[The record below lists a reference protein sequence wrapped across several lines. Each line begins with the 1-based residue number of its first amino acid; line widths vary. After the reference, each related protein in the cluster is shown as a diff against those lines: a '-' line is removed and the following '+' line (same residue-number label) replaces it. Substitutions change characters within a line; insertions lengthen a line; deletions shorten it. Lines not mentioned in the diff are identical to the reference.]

1 MPNKTIIV
9 EDVRTRWNSTY
20 DMIEAAWE
28 KREVLKAMASDHL
41 NTNKVNF
48 LIEDDEWELLKMFAD
63 ELLAFREATE
73 VFSKSK
79 SITLPN
85 VSGLYGLL
93 SQQ

>member
-1 MPNKTIIV
+1 M
-9 EDVRTRWNSTY
+9 
-20 DMIEAAWE
+20 
-28 KREVLKAMASDHL
+28 SDHL
-41 NTNKVNF
+41 NTKLVNF

-73 VFSKSK
+73 VFSNSK

-93 SQQ
+93 IEQLNSLTF